1 MDPEGLV
8 IASFNVENLD
18 NADAASWK
26 ERKRVLRPML
36 ERLGAHVLLLQEVN
50 SLTALDDLIRGTD
63 YETFHRAFT
72 KSERGTPYE
81 VRNLVTLSR
90 WPIEEVHQYRNDLV
104 PAPAWK
110 MVTSRPEDE
119 KASPV
124 RWERPILHAKV
135 KMGRMVLHVIN
146 VHLKSM
152 NPTKIPGQTDAEK
165 PWLWKSHGG
174 WAEGFYLSDV
184 KRVGQAL
191 EARRLV
197 DTIFEREGEDALIV
211 IGGDFNAFAGS
222 VAFKA
227 VAGSVEDTQNPKLR
241 STVLIACEGNVPP
254 DQRVTL
260 IHHGMGNM
268 LDHVLVSQA
277 LYPYWIETDI
287 FNEVLHDE
295 SLAFA
300 TDVKFPESD
309 HAPVVARFRSPGET
323 R

>member
-1 MDPEGLV
+1 MDSEGLV
-8 IASFNVENLD
+8 IATFNVENLD
-18 NADAASWK
+18 NADATAWK
-26 ERKRVLRPML
+26 ERKPVLQPML
-36 ERLGAHVLLLQEVN
+36 ERLQADIITLQEVN
-50 SLTALDDLIRGTD
+50 SLDALDDLVRGTD
-63 YETFHRAFT
+63 YEKYQRANT
-72 KSERGTPYE
+72 ATEKGKPYE

-104 PAPAWK
+104 SAPAWR
-110 MVTSRPEDE
+110 MVTARPQDE
-119 KASPV
+119 KASPL
-124 RWERPILHAKV
+124 RWERPILYAKV
-135 KMGRMVLHVIN
+135 KMGRRALHVVN

-152 NPTKIPGQTDAEK
+152 NPTKIPGQTDADR

-191 EARRLV
+191 ETRRFV
-197 DTIFEREGEDALIV
+197 DTIFEREGEDAFIAV
-211 IGGDFNAFAGS
+211 GGDFNASAGS

-241 STVLIACEGNVPP
+241 STVLIACEANVPP

-260 IHHGMGNM
+260 IHHGKGDM

-300 TDVKFPESD
+300 TDVTFPESD
-309 HAPVVARFRSPGET
+309 HAPVVARFRFPREGS
-323 R
+323 